1 MTAQSPAQ
9 SPHKV
14 AQGLAHTVCPPL
26 KGDTLCAL
34 GAETLCTDPAQP
46 ARHVTT
52 GRIVINKRLP
62 LDPDI
67 AAWARACR
75 DVFGPGVK
83 LYPDRYAH
91 LWGSK

>member
-1 MTAQSPAQ
+1 MHCAAQPEIVRPVDNSGHQATTERIVSKAIQSPAKQ
-9 SPHKV
+9 
-14 AQGLAHTVCPPL
+14 
-26 KGDTLCAL
+26 
-34 GAETLCTDPAQP
+34 
-46 ARHVTT
+46 
-52 GRIVINKRLP
+52 

-91 LWGSK
+91 LWGGK